1 MIKRGEKNKG
11 KLMDWAALLGAFL
24 TGLASGWTLRIYIS
38 KRSMRVQRKNKVVQ
52 TGNVAGGNIVGG
64 DLNSQDKK
72 P

>member
-1 MIKRGEKNKG
+1 MQKEGG
-11 KLMDWAALLGAFL
+11 LMEWAALLGAFIS
-24 TGLASGWTLRIYIS
+24 GLASGWTLRIYVS
-38 KRSMRVQRKNKVVQ
+38 KRSVRIERKNKVTQ